1 MNPIIWAKT
10 DQSYDEHITKAYGA
24 WKDTVTAKK
33 NLIQRFCNEFG
44 FSEERFLKS
53 SLLTVVLHDIGKNTA
68 IFQEMIDVSRKGK
81 RFEYSKNYRHELVSF
96 LYAIAGNIA
105 LSKQEHGQLI
115 GNIPLEALVILGHH
129 KKINPT
135 MASFDR
141 ESRSKKPSINMEGA
155 KSALLLAK
163 NIFMEEGYKFPEQL
177 FNFNAENL
185 DPYKNANKFLNG
197 PFSKMVQDET
207 KPVYESIRPTYL
219 LLKAI
224 LHYADWHGSAGINVN
239 YSLKTHANDLFNE
252 IEKRCVEK
260 EIKFDG
266 LRPFQEECA
275 NTLGHIIAVA
285 PTGSGKTEASLL
297 WALNNLQELGGG
309 KLIYLLPTMVTA
321 NSIFERLED
330 YFGKGNVGL
339 THSTATF
346 MFQDEDEN
354 TNEMRNVL
362 FDKTFI
368 KPATVATID
377 QLLASG
383 FNTGKWTLIEANAAN
398 SVIIIDEIHS
408 YDSWTLGLIIESLKH
423 FSKLG
428 AQFMLMSAT
437 LPKYLINLFVEAL
450 PNVKVIRDESLLKS
464 CRNHYKTFD
473 KYIDD
478 AISDIEQSVIDGK
491 KTLVVVN
498 NVAKCQELYE
508 KLSHLRPMCYHSKFL
523 LKDRMEKEKHIDIAQ
538 LLIATQVVEVSL
550 DIDFDVMFTECAP
563 PDAIAQRAGR
573 VNRRREK
580 PSSYVFI
587 YKASETSHQIYDSDS
602 SGLLERSFNAF
613 EKSPEKITESNLI
626 EIVENVYSDIEIES
640 TDNFKDASEQYSKT
654 QERLKGIFD
663 NPNKTDVNE
672 VTRKTDY
679 RQVPVI
685 PSKFKDEISDLR
697 PSKRRLYEIKMPYWY
712 VMKHKEQDGIFCDMD
727 YDSNIGAQF
736 IEDTEISTMII

>member
-1 MNPIIWAKT
+1 MNPIIWGKT

-81 RFEYSKNYRHELVSF
+81 RFDYSKNYRHELVSF

-141 ESRSKKPSINMEGA
+141 ESRSKKPSINMEGG

-163 NIFMEEGYKFPEQL
+163 NIFIEEGYKFPEQL
-177 FNFNAENL
+177 FEFNAKD
-185 DPYKNANKFLNG
+185 DPYERAFIFLNNHF
-197 PFSKMVQDET
+197 PKMVQNET

-224 LHYADWHGSAGINVN
+224 LHYADWHGSAGININ
-239 YSLKTHANDLFNE
+239 YSLKAHADDLFNE

-260 EIKFDG
+260 EIKFYG
-266 LRPFQEECA
+266 LLPFQDECA
-275 NTLGHIIAVA
+275 NTSGHIIAVA

-297 WALNNLQELGGG
+297 WALNNLQDLGGG

-368 KPATVATID
+368 KPVTVATID
-377 QLLASG
+377 QLLATG

-408 YDSWTLGLIIESLKH
+408 YDFWTLGLIMESIKH
-423 FSKLG
+423 FSDSG
-428 AQFMLMSAT
+428 TRFMLMSAT
-437 LPKYLINLFVEAL
+437 LPEYLINLFSDAL
-450 PNVKVIRDESLLKS
+450 PDVNVIRDETLLKS
-464 CRNHYKTFD
+464 SRNRYKTFD

-478 AISDIEQSVIDGK
+478 AIPEIEQSVKDGN

-498 NVAKCQELYE
+498 NVAKCQELYGILE
-508 KLSHLRPMCYHSKFL
+508 PLNPICYHSKFI
-523 LKDRMEKEKHIDIAQ
+523 LKDRMEKEKQIDDSK
-538 LLIATQVVEVSL
+538 LMIATQVVEVSL

-573 VNRRREK
+573 VNRRRTK
-580 PSSYVFI
+580 SDSYVFI
-587 YKASETSHQIYDSDS
+587 YEPSKTSKLIYDSDS
-602 SGLLERSFNAF
+602 SGLLEQSFQAF
-613 EKSPEKITESNLI
+613 ENSPEEITESNLI
-626 EIVENVYSDIEIES
+626 EIVENVYSDIDIISE
-640 TDNFKDASEQYSKT
+640 DNFKRASEQYSKT

-663 NPNKTDVNE
+663 NPNRDNLNE
-672 VTRKTDY
+672 ITRKTEY
-679 RQVPVI
+679 RQLPVI
-685 PSKFKDEISDLR
+685 PSSFKDEVLSLP
-697 PSKRRLYEIKMPYWY
+697 PSKRRLYEVKMPYWY
-712 VMKHKEQDGIFCDMD
+712 VMKHKEQDGIFCDME

-736 IEDTEISTMII
+736 IENTEVSTMII

>member
-1 MNPIIWAKT
+1 MNSIIWAKP
-10 DQSYDEHITKAYGA
+10 DQSYEEHITKAYCA

-68 IFQEMIDVSRKGK
+68 IFQEMMDVSRKGK
-81 RFEYSKNYRHELVSF
+81 RFDYSNNYRHELVSF
-96 LYAIAGNIA
+96 LYGIAGNLA

-115 GNIPLEALVILGHH
+115 GNLPLEALVILGHH
-129 KKINPT
+129 KKINPD

-141 ESRSKKPSINMEGA
+141 ESRSKKPSINVEGVEN
-155 KSALLLAK
+155 ALFLAK
-163 NIFMEEGYKFPEQL
+163 NIFTVEGYDFPEQL
-177 FNFNAENL
+177 FKFNVEKL
-185 DPYKNANKFLNG
+185 DPYKNANVFLNG
-197 PFSKMVQDET
+197 AVSKMFDTEQKQEAV
-207 KPVYESIRPTYL
+207 RPTYL

-224 LHYADWHGSAGINVN
+224 LHYSDWHGSAGIDVN
-239 YSLKTHANDLFNE
+239 YSLKKHADDLFND
-252 IEKRCVEK
+252 IENRCLEK
-260 EIKFDG
+260 DIKFDG
-266 LRPFQEECA
+266 LRPFQDGCA
-275 NTLGHIIAVA
+275 NTSGHIIAVA

-297 WALNNLQELGGG
+297 WALNNLQDLGEG

-321 NSIFERLED
+321 NSIFVRLED

-346 MFQDEDEN
+346 MFQDEYEN

-362 FDKTFI
+362 FDKAFVN
-368 KPATVATID
+368 PATVATID
-377 QLLASG
+377 QLLATG
-383 FNTGKWTLIEANAAN
+383 FNTGKWWSLIEANAAN

-408 YDSWTLGLIIESLKH
+408 YDYWTLGLVIESLKH
-423 FSKLG
+423 FSEMG
-428 AQFMLMSAT
+428 ARFMLMSAT
-437 LPKYLINLFVEAL
+437 LPKYLINLLMETL
-450 PNVKVIRDESLLKS
+450 PNAKVIRDETLLNS
-464 CRNHYKTFD
+464 CRNRYRTFD

-478 AISDIEQSVIDGK
+478 AIPEIEQSVIGGK

-498 NVAKCQELYE
+498 NVAKCQELYAN
-508 KLSHLRPMCYHSKFL
+508 LGHLNPMCYHSKFIM
-523 LKDRMEKEKHIDIAQ
+523 KDRMEKEKYIDDAQ

-580 PSSYVFI
+580 SDSYVYI
-587 YKASETSHQIYDSDS
+587 YKASETSHKIYDSDS
-602 SGLLERSFNAF
+602 SGRLERSFNEF
-613 EKSPEKITESNLI
+613 EKSPEQITESKLI
-626 EIVENVYSDIEIES
+626 EIVENVYSDIEIELI
-640 TDNFKDASEQYSKT
+640 DKFKDASGQYSKT

-663 NPNKTDVNE
+663 NPNKADVNE

-685 PSKFKDEISDLR
+685 RNKNALLVRNETQR
-697 PSKRRLYEIKMPYWY
+697 TRWY
-712 VMKHKEQDGIFCDMD
+712 FL
-727 YDSNIGAQF
+727 
-736 IEDTEISTMII
+736 

>member
-1 MNPIIWAKT
+1 MNPTIWAKP
-10 DQSYDEHITKAYGA
+10 DQSYEEHINKAYCA
-24 WKDTVTAKK
+24 WKDTVIAKK
-33 NLIQRFCNEFG
+33 NLIQRFCTKFE

-68 IFQEMIDVSRKGK
+68 IFQEMMYVSRKGK
-81 RFEYSKNYRHELVSF
+81 RFNYKKNYRHELVSF
-96 LYAIAGNIA
+96 LYAIAGNVA

-115 GNIPLEALVILGHH
+115 GNIPLEVLVILGHH
-129 KKINPT
+129 KKINPD

-141 ESRSKKPSINMEGA
+141 ESRSKKPSINMEGVN
-155 KSALLLAK
+155 SALLLAK
-163 NIFMEEGYKFPEQL
+163 NIFMEEGYEFPEQL
-177 FNFNAENL
+177 FKFSAKDN
-185 DPYKNANKFLNG
+185 PYERASQFLNNYF
-197 PFSKMVQDET
+197 PKLVQDET

-224 LHYADWHGSAGINVN
+224 LHYSDWHGSAGIDVK
-239 YSLKTHANDLFNE
+239 YSLKKYADDLFND
-252 IEKRCVEK
+252 IEKRCLDK

-266 LRPFQEECA
+266 LRPFQDECA

-297 WALNNLQELGGG
+297 WALNNLQDLGVG

-354 TNEMRNVL
+354 TSEMRNVL

-368 KPATVATID
+368 KPATVATVD
-377 QLLASG
+377 QLLAAG
-383 FNTGKWTLIEANAAN
+383 FNTGKWSLIEANAAN

-423 FSKLG
+423 FSELG
-428 AQFMLMSAT
+428 ARFMLMSAT
-437 LPKYLINLFVEAL
+437 LPKYLINLFVETL
-450 PNVKVIRDESLLKS
+450 PNVTVIRDETLLKS
-464 CRNHYKTFD
+464 CRNRYKTFD

-478 AISDIEQSVIDGK
+478 VIPEIEQSVNDGK

-508 KLSHLRPMCYHSKFL
+508 KLIHLEPMCYHSKFI
-523 LKDRMEKEKHIDIAQ
+523 LKDRTKKEKYIDDCH

-580 PSSYVFI
+580 ISSYVYI
-587 YKASETSHQIYDSDS
+587 YKASETSHKIYDSDS

-613 EKSPEKITESNLI
+613 ESSPEKITESKLI
-626 EIVENVYSDIEIES
+626 EIVETVYSDIEIKS
-640 TDNFKDASEQYSKT
+640 TDNFKDASGQYSKT

-685 PSKFKDEISDLR
+685 PSKFKDEISNLP

-712 VMKHKEQDGIFCDMD
+712 VMKHKDQDGIFCDME
-727 YDSNIGAQF
+727 YDQNIGARF
-736 IEDTEISTMII
+736 IEDDEILTMII